1 MTQSVY
7 VVKVISHKTK
17 NKSLGVQQ
25 VKKKGS
31 KMADTMVVEGDQ
43 TGGVDGTLT
52 RWIDE
57 CQLSTQRLLMD
68 TLVLVEVHRYPLHN
82 PLFIFFH
89 TQFKFTLYCHIRSF
103 WSDMYTDD
111 CFGMMREAQLPC
123 WSTQSLQ
130 IRYKMVVCFFASLF
144 LIRFLISG
152 SWFSL
157 PRRSAPSR
165 SGRLCRGQGQ
175 VQINWPA
182 RAQSPGTERSN
193 KVSARN

>member
-1 MTQSVY
+1 MFL
-7 VVKVISHKTK
+7 KWFHTK
-17 NKSLGVQQ
+17 RRIKAWGVQL

-57 CQLSTQRLLMD
+57 CQLSTQRILMD

-82 PLFIFFH
+82 LYLYFSTHNLNLRYIVIFAHSGATCTLMTVLGWCTRHNCHVDRLNPCKSGIKWCCLFFCISIFN
-89 TQFKFTLYCHIRSF
+89 TL
-103 WSDMYTDD
+103 
-111 CFGMMREAQLPC
+111 
-123 WSTQSLQ
+123 
-130 IRYKMVVCFFASLF
+130 
-144 LIRFLISG
+144 LISG
-152 SWFSL
+152 SWLSLFSL